1 MPSICVLLWDSRQWL
16 LINSV
21 RTKDFIVKPFQ
32 ADRVLKRKAGAH
44 VIIRENCA
52 GNAKCVDE
60 LGMKSTDKAS
70 NEAEAVKEAVR
81 DTPVGLSTADNLW
94 QLLGLVFVLI
104 IVLVAAYYTTKYV
117 GNIKLGQM
125 KNSNFTAIDSYRLS
139 PNKLL
144 QIVKIGNKYVVIA
157 ITKDNINFITE
168 LDEDEVL
175 LREDQPVER
184 PDFKKIL
191 EKLRNKK

>member
-1 MPSICVLLWDSRQWL
+1 MLLSGKTAL
-16 LINSV
+16 VMLNV
-21 RTKDFIVKPFQ
+21 
-32 ADRVLKRKAGAH
+32 
-44 VIIRENCA
+44 
-52 GNAKCVDE
+52 VDE